1 MDFIMQLPES
11 QGKTQ
16 IIVVVDRFTK
26 MADFMGLHENATAKD
41 VAATFL
47 REVWKLNGPT
57 EIISDMD
64 AKFPGELC
72 ESLCKMLGV
81 QRRCQWRIPL
91 TRPDIWKNQPSAGRL
106 LTNICQLR
114 SGRLLPIIAIS

>member
-16 IIVVVDRFTK
+16 IILVVDWFTK

-41 VAATFL
+41 VTATFL

-64 AKFPGELC
+64 AKFPGELW

-81 QRRCQWRIPL
+81 QRRCQWPIPL
-91 TRPDIWKNQPSAGRL
+91 TRPDICKEPTKCWKVTYEHLSITIRTTA
-106 LTNICQLR
+106 TNYCH
-114 SGRLLPIIAIS
+114 